1 MKTRDLI
8 KEIQKLPVSER
19 FYIIERSMQLIR
31 KQEDESQMRKA
42 VDLLYEDYVA
52 DEELTAFTDLDFE
65 NFYEP
70 R

>member
-8 KEIQKLPVSER
+8 KEIQKLPVSEQ

-31 KQEDESQMRKA
+31 KQQDESQMKKA

>member
-8 KEIQKLPVSER
+8 KEIQKLPISER

-31 KQEDESQMRKA
+31 KQENESQMKKA

-65 NFYEP
+65 NFYET

>member
-31 KQEDESQMRKA
+31 KQHDESQMKKA

-52 DEELTAFTDLDFE
+52 DEELTEFTDLDFE
-65 NFYEP
+65 NFYET

>member
-31 KQEDESQMRKA
+31 KQENESQMKKA

-65 NFYEP
+65 NFYET